1 MLKCHI
7 IQVGG
12 KRACSVLPRDVPPPS
27 LTQTPCNSWD
37 ARARSDQ
44 QCAAIRSDLFQPCHR
59 VVAPQFHHAA
69 CRTDMCECPGTQCH
83 CEVLTAYAR
92 ECERKGVRIPR
103 WREETGCKH
112 VTPFKYSGEVVT
124 SAEVSSHIDANL
136 NEVLTEPGEEVEEEF
151 EEEMAALPLSKL
163 GHTQAGITVSPS
175 IREKRRREKEKE
187 LRRRERARKKK
198 ERRRQK
204 RLKKKRQE
212 KRRSMSHS
220 SSSSN
225 SLGSFRGIDVVKVS
239 GGRGL
244 RWGQGRGV
252 GRDARPPPFTM
263 LLSSGDD
270 NSETQSSGEVRTNTE
285 PAALLPRQM
294 ARTGRRKKGPEISGT
309 SYLVPPPPEASPQ
322 RDWKRRRA

>member
-1 MLKCHI
+1 
-7 IQVGG
+7 
-12 KRACSVLPRDVPPPS
+12 
-27 LTQTPCNSWD
+27 
-37 ARARSDQ
+37 
-44 QCAAIRSDLFQPCHR
+44 
-59 VVAPQFHHAA
+59 
-69 CRTDMCECPGTQCH
+69 MCECPGTQCH

-124 SAEVSSHIDANL
+124 SAEVSSHVDANL

-225 SLGSFRGIDVVKVS
+225 SDSCSMQSPHSSCWPAQQEPLPTPQQDLGSNLGS
-239 GGRGL
+239 GGIRC
-244 RWGQGRGV
+244 
-252 GRDARPPPFTM
+252 
-263 LLSSGDD
+263 
-270 NSETQSSGEVRTNTE
+270 
-285 PAALLPRQM
+285 
-294 ARTGRRKKGPEISGT
+294 T
-309 SYLVPPPPEASPQ
+309 SYIRV
-322 RDWKRRRA
+322 